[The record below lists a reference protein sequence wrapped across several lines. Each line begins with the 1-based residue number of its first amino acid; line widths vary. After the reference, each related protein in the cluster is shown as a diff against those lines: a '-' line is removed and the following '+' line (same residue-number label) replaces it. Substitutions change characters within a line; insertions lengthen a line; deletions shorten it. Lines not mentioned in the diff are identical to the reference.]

1 MLKKRFLA
9 LAMAMMMVSSLAMP
23 VHAAEGFDADWYADH
38 NPDVA
43 AVCGGNEEALY
54 NHYVS
59 YGIYEGRSGS
69 ADFNV
74 AAYMVAN
81 PDLVAAFGDDPVAF
95 LNHYETIGH
104 TENRITTG
112 NVSLSNGGVTRSENA
127 CSFDAAYYAL
137 HKPDVLAVFGND
149 YDALYAHYLTFGITE
164 GRNGSADFN
173 LYAYMDGNPDLV
185 ALYGDNYEAYLAH
198 FDTVGKTED
207 RPATF
212 EQVTIARTTAAPA
225 PAPSPAPT
233 PATNQNVSSGS
244 QNSQSSSGGSSSG
257 GSNSGGS
264 VSTPPYGTLEYCY
277 QVMQG
282 HREWEI
288 ISDTRTCTEPGVIT
302 EACVICGFSYS
313 TSYGAAGHDFVEV
326 GRTENVTCDT
336 SGIIRYECARE
347 GCDFTV
353 GVDLYCD
360 GTRQYSND
368 TSTCQAGGTANWTCT
383 CGASGTEEVPAHFGT
398 SVLVRNEPETC
409 TTNETNYY
417 HCTSCGADWSAEEGE
432 EMLGH
437 VLNMINYSITPATC
451 TEDGWEYNACTREG
465 CDYEETNEIPA
476 LGHNMVFVETV
487 EATCTEDGYDLYR
500 CDREGCGEEEHR
512 NVTEAE
518 DCQATEEEPGV
529 CQWCGQ
535 PIESGDN
542 TEGDSVEESNE
553 G

>member
-1 MLKKRFLA
+1 MLKRRFLA

-23 VHAAEGFDADWYADH
+23 VHAAEGFDADWYAEH

-81 PDLVAAFGDDPVAF
+81 PDLVAAFGNDPVAL

-112 NVSLSNGGVTRSENA
+112 NVSLSNGGVTRNENA

-137 HKPDVLAVFGND
+137 HNPDVLAVFGND

-198 FDTVGKTED
+198 FDAVGKTED

-233 PATNQNVSSGS
+233 PATNQNASSGS
-244 QNSQSSSGGSSSG
+244 QNSQSSSGGSSSC
-257 GSNSGGS
+257 GSSSGGS

-288 ISDTRTCTEPGVIT
+288 ISDTRTCTESGDVI
-302 EACVICGFSYS
+302 EACVICGT
-313 TSYGAAGHDFVEV
+313 TSVWEDWPAPGHSPVEV
-326 GRTENVTCDT
+326 SRTEPTCFEN
-336 SGIIRYECARE
+336 GEIVYECSRE
-347 GCDFTV
+347 GCDYTETQP
-353 GVDLYCD
+353 LYSHGHD
-360 GTRQYSND
+360 KQYANV
-368 TSTCQAGGTANWTCT
+368 TSTCQAGGTADWTCSVCDAT
-383 CGASGTEEVPAHFGT
+383 GTDDAPAHFG
-398 SVLVRNEPETC
+398 SIELVRTEPHTCIRNEI
-409 TTNETNYY
+409 NYY
-417 HCTSCGADWSAEEGE
+417 HCTVCDEEWSAQDGAA
-432 EMLGH
+432 MMGH
-437 VLNMINYSITPATC
+437 QMNMVETTYPTC
-451 TEDGWEYNACTREG
+451 TESGWEFNECTREG
-465 CDYEETNEIPA
+465 CNYTEQINETPA

-487 EATCTEDGYDLYR
+487 EATCTEGGYDLYR
-500 CDREGCGEEEHR
+500 CDREGCGEEERR

-529 CQWCGQ
+529 CQWCEQ
-535 PIESGDN
+535 PIESG
-542 TEGDSVEESNE
+542 E
-553 G
+553 